1 MPRHRWLLS
10 LALCALPL
18 HTAAANDAGDR
29 HQQLLALFAE
39 EWEFEARTQP
49 EIATTDWG
57 INRYND
63 QLSDYSAESLQAQYA
78 TRRTF
83 AQRLGAIEPGGLSQE
98 DQLNRELLQRRLE
111 LAMRSYEL
119 KLHEMPIEPLWGFH
133 IQPVL
138 WMKGSPFH
146 RVKDYENY
154 LARLTGLPRAF
165 AQIVELA
172 RRGVRDKRVQPRYL
186 LQKVVGQAAAMT
198 VLGEK
203 NPLAHPLSQFP
214 ATISEPE
221 RQRLRAAI
229 LRSIDKE
236 VVPAYR
242 DFARFVAEE
251 YANQGRAE
259 PGLWAL
265 PDGDTLY
272 RFCVREHTTTELS
285 PDEIHEIG
293 KRSVTEI
300 EEEMTALAKRQGYKD
315 LAAYR
320 AALKKNPQ
328 QYARSREQ
336 ILEQYRLYIGKMA
349 GQVATLFGTQPRA
362 ELVVEAVEPF
372 REKESGQAMYYL
384 GAADGSRKGRVVV
397 NTRDHAQQ
405 PLFVIESTAYHEGI
419 PGHHFQLSLAQEQK
433 DVPAHRQYA
442 TYSAF
447 MEGWAL
453 YAERLGKEVGLY
465 QDPANDYGRLTNEMV
480 RSVRLVLDTGVHSKH
495 WSRQQMVDYF
505 RQHTAMDESY
515 IQAET
520 DRYIG
525 WPGQALAYKV
535 GQLRLLALRRQAESK
550 LGSKWN
556 LRAFHDQLLGSG
568 SMPLD
573 LLEKKMLRWIESQG
587 H

>member
-10 LALCALPL
+10 LALCGLPL
-18 HTAAANDAGDR
+18 ATAAADDGGGR
-29 HQQLLALFAE
+29 HQQLMALFAE

-49 EIATTDWG
+49 ETATTDWG
-57 INRYND
+57 IHRYDD
-63 QLSDYSAESLQAQYA
+63 QLSDYSTASLQAQYE
-78 TRRTF
+78 TRRTY
-83 AQRLGAIEPGGLSQE
+83 AQRLGAINPGGLSLE
-98 DQLNRELLQRRLE
+98 DQLNRELLLRRLT

-146 RVKDYENY
+146 NLKDYENY
-154 LARLTGLPRAF
+154 LARLKKLPRAF
-165 AQIVELA
+165 AQIIELA
-172 RRGVRDKRVQPRYL
+172 RRGVRDGRVQPRYL
-186 LQKVVGQAAAMT
+186 LQKVVGQAEGMT

-203 NPLAHPLSQFP
+203 SPLAHPLSQFP
-214 ATISEPE
+214 AAISESD
-221 RQRLRAAI
+221 RKRLRAAI
-229 LRSIDKE
+229 LGAIDTE

-242 DFARFVAEE
+242 NFARFVRDE
-251 YANQGRAE
+251 YASQGRAE

-265 PDGDTLY
+265 PDGDALY

-293 KRSVTEI
+293 KRSVAEI
-300 EEEMTALAKRQGYKD
+300 EEEMTALAKQQGYPD

-320 AALKKNPQ
+320 AAIKGNPQ

-336 ILEQYRLYIGKMA
+336 ILEQYRRYIGGMQGK
-349 GQVATLFGTQPRA
+349 VATLFGTPPRA
-362 ELVVEAVEPF
+362 ELVVEPVEPF

-419 PGHHFQLSLAQEQK
+419 PGHHFQLSLAQEQQG
-433 DVPAHRQYA
+433 VPAHRQYA

-465 QDPANDYGRLTNEMV
+465 QDPASNYGRLTNEMV
-480 RSVRLVLDTGVHSKH
+480 RSVRLVLDTGVHSQH

-525 WPGQALAYKV
+525 WPGQALAYKI
-535 GQLRLLALRRQAESK
+535 GQLKLLALRQRAESQ
-550 LGSKWN
+550 LGAKWN
-556 LRAFHDQLLGSG
+556 VRAFHDQLLGSG

-573 LLEKKMLRWIESQG
+573 LLEKKLLRWIGSQG
-587 H
+587 R